1 MTINRPMMTR
11 ASRSWA
17 MTDRRRRPSASPSLF
32 TAVAIAG
39 ITTASLAWAAQG
51 LTPPGTTAAPASP
64 ASSSESPSA
73 VIARLKASIAADRA
87 SLSQPDGQNAPQTVA
102 SSSLALGTPAGQGTA
117 GSSPV
122 ANSRVTSSSV
132 PTSPPGPSGQSAAPS
147 PAPPAPVATTP
158 VTTPPV
164 APPPVAVVSGASGAH

>member
-1 MTINRPMMTR
+1 
-11 ASRSWA
+11 

-64 ASSSESPSA
+64 ASPASSSESPST

-102 SSSLALGTPAGQGTA
+102 SSSLALGAPAGQGTA

-122 ANSRVTSSSV
+122 ANSRVTYSSV

-147 PAPPAPVATTP
+147 PAPPVPVAATP